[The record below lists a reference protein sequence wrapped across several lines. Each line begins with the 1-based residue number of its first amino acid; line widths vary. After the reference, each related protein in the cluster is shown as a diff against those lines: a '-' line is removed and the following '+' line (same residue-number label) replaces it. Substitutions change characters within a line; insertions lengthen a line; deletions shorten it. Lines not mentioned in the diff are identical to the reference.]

1 MGFYLESDV
10 IYLTKGDDAA
20 LEVSSITTDGGVEY
34 ALQETD
40 VLTLTVRVLP
50 SAESPVL
57 IQIDSL
63 PGSNRIVLRHDDTAE
78 LNVGRYSADVQ
89 LTTADG
95 KRYTIWPSVSGSG
108 RYVVKNFNN
117 FNNFVI
123 MPEVTIK

>member
-10 IYLTKGDDAA
+10 IYLTKGDDAV
-20 LEVSSITTDGGVEY
+20 LEVSSIEAQDGSQYE
-34 ALQETD
+34 LKSED
-40 VLTLTVRVLP
+40 VLTLTVRALP

-63 PGSNRIVLRHDDTAE
+63 PGINRIVLRHEDTAE
-78 LNVGRYSADVQ
+78 LNVGRYSSDVQ

-108 RYVVKNFNN
+108 RYVVKS

>member
-20 LEVSSITTDGGVEY
+20 LEISRIAAQDGSLYDMQSE
-34 ALQETD
+34 D

-50 SAESPVL
+50 SADSPVL

-63 PGSNRIVLRHDDTAE
+63 PGSNRIVLRHEDTAE

-108 RYVVKNFNN
+108 RY
-117 FNNFVI
+117 I
-123 MPEVTIK
+123 

>member
-20 LEVSSITTDGGVEY
+20 LEISGVTAQDGSLYE
-34 ALQETD
+34 LQAKD
-40 VLTLTVRVLP
+40 VLTITVRVLP

-63 PGSNRIVLRHDDTAE
+63 PGSNRIVLRHEDTAE

-108 RYVVKNFNN
+108 RYVVKS

-123 MPEVTIK
+123 MPEVTTK

>member
-1 MGFYLESDV
+1 MGFYIESDV
-10 IYLTKGDDAA
+10 IYLTKGDDAV

-34 ALQETD
+34 ALQEAD

-50 SAESPVL
+50 SEDSPAL

-63 PGSNRIVLRHDDTAE
+63 PGSGRIVLRHEDTSG
-78 LNVGRYSADVQ
+78 LKVGRYSADVQ

-117 FNNFVI
+117 FTI
-123 MPEVTIK
+123 MPEVTTK